1 MFSAFFSATP
11 RLRVQGVWNFGL
23 KMLDF
28 RFQFEWEDSPRVRAP
43 ELDAT
48 WARLEIYAHDEPI
61 TKVEAKRAQSVRTGI
76 YVPLYPIAEWIVA
89 NWWFLW
95 DEWRTDGRDARH
107 SLPSAREGFVL
118 PDVSFHPTETKME
131 VVWHAG
137 ASGSSAGILFLSSG
151 SSVLAKSSV
160 REEFRRLV
168 DTVIERLN
176 VRQVHGSY
184 LVQERQAIQDA
195 ERDPEQ
201 RAFCEKAARLGCDPF
216 DIDDSIA
223 TQIEHIGVVLPEPM
237 VEDFCDAI
245 PLAQMVSGADEIRA
259 FLDSAAATASKEGRW
274 RELRNGL
281 GWQGTGIPWRDGYND
296 ARALRSSLGLS
307 AAIASDLDSLHQE
320 LGSFEIQECA
330 VPSRID
336 AISAPTQTGA
346 PLFGYRPHL
355 SEKSKRFILCRAL
368 SDHLAS
374 GQPSLVTRSGTE
386 HQQRNRAFAAE
397 FLAPTESIRERIG
410 GDRVG
415 EEDIEELA
423 QEFQVSDLVIR
434 HQIQN
439 HKLAWLGA

>member
-1 MFSAFFSATP
+1 MP
-11 RLRVQGVWNFGL
+11 
-23 KMLDF
+23 DF
-28 RFQFEWEDSPRVRAP
+28 QFQFEWEDSPRVRAP

-48 WARLEIYAHDEPI
+48 WARLEIYARDEPI
-61 TKVEAKRAQSVRTGI
+61 TKVEAKRAQSVRTGV

-95 DEWRTDGRDARH
+95 DEWRTDGRDSRH
-107 SLPSAREGFVL
+107 SLLAAREGFVL
-118 PDVSFHPTETKME
+118 PDLSFLPTETKME
-131 VVWHAG
+131 VVWRAG
-137 ASGSSAGILFLSSG
+137 ASMTSAGVLFLSSG
-151 SSVLAKSSV
+151 SSVLAKSLV

-168 DTVIERLN
+168 DAVIERLN
-176 VRQVHGSY
+176 VRQVQGSY
-184 LVQERQAIQDA
+184 LVQEWRAIQDA

-201 RAFCEKAARLGCDPF
+201 RAFCERAARLGCYPF
-216 DIDDSIA
+216 DVEDSVA
-223 TQIEHIGVVLPEPM
+223 TQIEHIGVVLPEPV

-245 PLAQMVSGADEIRA
+245 PLAQMVSGAEAVKA
-259 FLDSAAATASKEGRW
+259 FIDSASAAASERGRW
-274 RELRNGL
+274 REFQNGL
-281 GWQGTGIPWRDGYND
+281 GWQGTGIPWRDGYNE
-296 ARALRSSLGLS
+296 ARALRSCLGLTGP
-307 AAIASDLDSLHQE
+307 IASDLNSFLNRE
-320 LGSFEIQECA
+320 LGSFEIRDFA

-346 PLFGYRPHL
+346 PLFGYRSRL
-355 SEKSKRFILCRAL
+355 REENKRFILCRAL

-397 FLAPTESIRERIG
+397 FLAPAESIRERIG

-439 HKLAWLGA
+439 HNLAWLGA